1 MSTIRRQS
9 IISSGIVYLGFA
21 LGALNTFLY
30 ARGLKPDQY
39 GLVTLFQGIGT
50 IIYYFA
56 NLGMPTYIVKFFPYY
71 SDHLSVRENDMLGLS
86 MLNTIAGF
94 VLAIIAGILLKPVF
108 VGIYKT
114 NSSELVHYYY
124 WIFPFGLGLTLYS
137 LLESYAWQLKESVLT
152 NFLREIQLRLVA
164 SVMLVLVFA
173 SVLTNFDVFIK
184 IYAFSYFFIA
194 LVLAIILVRNG
205 QLRFVF
211 KPSRVTR
218 RLFRKL
224 VPMILF
230 AWGGLLLF
238 NVSTYFAP
246 LVIAAT
252 VPGGLT
258 YAAVFN
264 LALYIASLIQAP
276 QRAINAAASGPLS
289 QAWKKKDYGRIQR
302 IYSRS
307 AINQLIFSL
316 AIFTLIWLNFTDG
329 VMTFHLPTTY
339 LAARTVFLFI
349 GLNRVVDMGTGLNT
363 QIIGAS
369 IYWRFDFVTGM
380 ILLGL
385 TLPLN
390 YLLALRLGA
399 VGPAIA
405 DLITFSLY
413 NFIRWVFLYRKF
425 KMQPFDKRTVYAIV
439 LAIACYAVVHP
450 IFVQYHGF
458 VWIVLRS
465 ATYVLLYGA
474 GVLMLRLSEDVL
486 PVWNTVK
493 KRLRL

>member
-21 LGALNTFLY
+21 LGAFNTFLY
-30 ARGLKPDQY
+30 AKGVAPAQY
-39 GLVTLFQGIGT
+39 GLVTMFQSVGT

-56 NLGMPTYIVKFFPYY
+56 NLGMPTYIVKFYPYY
-71 SDHLSVRENDMLGLS
+71 ADHLSVRENDMLGLS
-86 MLNTIAGF
+86 MLSTIVGF
-94 VLAIIAGILLKPVF
+94 ILAIVAGIILKPF
-108 VGIYKT
+108 FIEIYKT
-114 NSSELVHYYY
+114 NSAELIHYYS
-124 WIFPFGLGLTLYS
+124 WIFLFGLGLTVYS

-152 NFLREIQLRLVA
+152 SFLREIMFRVVA
-164 SVMLVLVFA
+164 AVMLVLVFA
-173 SVLTNFDVFIK
+173 SVLANFDVFIK

-194 LVLAIILVRNG
+194 LILAVLLIRNG

-211 KPSRVTR
+211 KPSRVTK

-224 VPMILF
+224 VPMVLF

-238 NVSTYFAP
+238 NVSTFFAP
-246 LVIAAT
+246 LVIAAA
-252 VPGGLT
+252 VPEGLK
-258 YAAVFN
+258 YAAVYNF
-264 LALYIASLIQAP
+264 ALYMTSIIQAP
-276 QRAINAAASGPLS
+276 QRAINAAATGPLS
-289 QAWKKKDYGRIQR
+289 QAWKNKDYGRIQR

-329 VMTFHLPTTY
+329 VMTFHLPDTY
-339 LAARTVFLFI
+339 LAARTVFLYI
-349 GLNRVVDMGTGLNT
+349 GLNKVIDMGTGLNT

-380 ILLGL
+380 ILLVL

-390 YLLALRLGA
+390 YFLALRLGA

-405 DLITFSLY
+405 DLITFSIY
-413 NFIRWVFLYRKF
+413 NAIRWTFLYRKF
-425 KMQPFDKRTVYAIV
+425 KMQPFDKRTLYA
-439 LAIACYAVVHP
+439 LALAVACYAAVHP
-450 IFVQYHGF
+450 IFVRYHGF
-458 VWIVLRS
+458 GWIVFRS
-465 ATYVLLYGA
+465 ATYVVLYGA
-474 GVLMLRLSEDVL
+474 GVLLLRLSEDVI

-493 KRLRL
+493 KRLGL

>member
-30 ARGLKPDQY
+30 ARGLAPAQY
-39 GLVTLFQGIGT
+39 GLVTMFQSIGT
-50 IIYYFA
+50 IIFYFA
-56 NLGMPTYIVKFFPYY
+56 NMGMPAFIVKFYPYY
-71 SDHLSVRENDMLGLS
+71 GDHLAVRDNDMLGFS
-86 MLNTIAGF
+86 MLNTVLGF
-94 VLAIIAGILLKPVF
+94 ILAIVAGILLKPLMIH
-108 VGIYKT
+108 IYQK
-114 NSSELVHYYY
+114 NAAELIHYYN
-124 WIFPFGLGLTLYS
+124 WIFPFGLGLTIYS
-137 LLESYAWQLKESVLT
+137 LLESYAWQLKESILT
-152 NFLREIQLRLVA
+152 SYLREIQFRLIA
-164 SVMLVLVFA
+164 TVMLLLVFA

-184 IYAFSYFFIA
+184 IYTFSYFFIA
-194 LVLAIILVRNG
+194 LVLAVVLIRNG

-211 KPSRVTR
+211 RPSRVTR

-230 AWGGLLLF
+230 AWSSLLLV
-238 NVSTYFAP
+238 NLSTYFAP
-246 LVIAAT
+246 VVIAAV

-258 YAAVFN
+258 YVAVYN
-264 LALYIASLIQAP
+264 LAVNIASFIQAP
-276 QRAINAAASGPLS
+276 QRAIGAAAVGPLA

-307 AINQLIFSL
+307 SINQLVFSL
-316 AIFTLIWLNFTDG
+316 AIFTLFWLNFTDG
-329 VMTFHLPTTY
+329 VMTFHLPATY
-339 LAARTVFLFI
+339 LAARWVFLFI
-349 GLNRVVDMGTGLNT
+349 GLNRIIDMGTGLNT

-380 ILLGL
+380 ILAIM

-390 YLLALRLGA
+390 YFLALRLGA
-399 VGPAIA
+399 AGPAIA
-405 DLITFSLY
+405 DLVTFSLY
-413 NFIRWVFLYRKF
+413 NAIRWAFLYRKF
-425 KMQPFDKRTVYAIV
+425 KMQPFDRRTLYALV
-439 LAIACYAVVHP
+439 LAVACYAAVHP
-450 IFVQYHGF
+450 IFVNYHGF

-465 ATYVLLYGA
+465 VTYVVLYGA
-474 GVLMLRLSEDVL
+474 GVLLLRLSEDVI